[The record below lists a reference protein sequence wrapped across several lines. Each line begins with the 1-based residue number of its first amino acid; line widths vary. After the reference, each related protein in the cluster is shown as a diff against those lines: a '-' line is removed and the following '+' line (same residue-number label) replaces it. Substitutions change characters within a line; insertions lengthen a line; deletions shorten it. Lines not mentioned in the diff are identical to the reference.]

1 MKTKVLLA
9 VLATTVVG
17 FILGWLIFGIALAD
31 FYKNNTTFYQGLE
44 KNPPFFFGFFLGSLF
59 LGILIVY
66 IFDRWAKIDNFM
78 SGLYQGFII
87 YFLIILS
94 FDIFM
99 YSSMNL
105 FTVSLVIVDVIAN
118 SFLGGI
124 VGGVAGLILGSG
136 KKAAMP
142 G

>member
-1 MKTKVLLA
+1 
-9 VLATTVVG
+9 
-17 FILGWLIFGIALAD
+17 
-31 FYKNNTTFYQGLE
+31 
-44 KNPPFFFGFFLGSLF
+44 
-59 LGILIVY
+59 
-66 IFDRWAKIDNFM
+66 M